1 MSDSSDGPRPGLRK
15 AYPQPLVRTRTRTL
29 VRTED
34 VDWRALFETADVVSE
49 GDPNGN
55 EWFGTT
61 SIVLN
66 LSTTSP
72 PWRAFIT
79 ALAERDLHLRV
90 RALREACREAQT
102 RSPSPLETVRAELTF
117 VTQETAIRIDV
128 DVEAPF
134 KGKTLSRS
142 G

>member
-1 MSDSSDGPRPGLRK
+1 MSDFRDGPRPGLRK
-15 AYPQPLVRTRTRTL
+15 AYPQPLVRTRTRTF

-34 VDWRALFETADVVSE
+34 VDWRALFETADIVSE
-49 GDPNGN
+49 GEANGSA
-55 EWFGTT
+55 WYGTT
-61 SIVLN
+61 SIVLE

-72 PWRAFIT
+72 PWQTFIG

-90 RALREACREAQT
+90 RALRAACREGQT

-117 VTQETAIRIDV
+117 VTQDAAIRIDV

-134 KGKTLSRS
+134 KGKAVRHS